1 MSEPLSG
8 PMRLALVGATG
19 LIGRSVMEQCV
30 GRGDV
35 RLTAISRREA
45 PLPKGARMEMFV
57 AEPEKWGEVIEAIR
71 PSAMI
76 CALGSTW
83 KKSGRDEGAFR
94 AVDHDLV
101 LATARAAQEHG
112 VKRFVA
118 ISSVGAD
125 PHGKSL
131 YLKVKGETE
140 RELRKIKFERLDVLR
155 PGLLLGKRQNDTRP
169 AEKLGALASPVLNPF
184 MLGSLHKYRGIK
196 AEVVARA
203 AIAFAR
209 RKARGRFV
217 HENEAI
223 MKMAASLPELAE
235 L

>member
-1 MSEPLSG
+1 
-8 PMRLALVGATG
+8 MRLALVGATG

-57 AEPEKWGEVIEAIR
+57 ADPEKWGEVIEAIR
-71 PSAMI
+71 PTAMI

-83 KKSGRDEGAFR
+83 KKSGKDEEAFR

-101 LATARAAQEHG
+101 LATAKAALDLG

-118 ISSVGAD
+118 ISSVGASPQSD
-125 PHGKSL
+125 TF
-131 YLKVKGETE
+131 YLKVKGETD
-140 RELRKIKFERLDVLR
+140 RELRKMRFERLDILR
-155 PGLLLGKRQNDTRP
+155 PGLLLGKRKNDLRP
-169 AEKLGALASPVLNPF
+169 GEKLGIMASPILNPF
-184 MLGSLHKYRGIK
+184 MLGSLQKYRGIK
-196 AEVVARA
+196 ADVVARA
-203 AIAFAR
+203 AIAFAQ

-223 MKMAASLPELAE
+223 LKMAASLPELAE